1 MATHSSIHAWRIPWM
16 EEPGGLLSL
25 GSQES
30 DTTERLNHHVY
41 VNINLNCSTVRL
53 KLSQYCKSTIFH
65 FKNMGGKGP
74 KVVWVEYHFTLQ
86 TVILLQFYIYIY
98 IHIYIS

>member
-1 MATHSSIHAWRIPWM
+1 MATRSSIHAWRIPWT

-30 DTTERLNHHVY
+30 DMTERLNHHVY
-41 VNINLNCSTVRL
+41 VNINLNCSTVCL

-86 TVILLQFYIYIY
+86 TVILLSFYIYIY
-98 IHIYIS
+98 THIYIS